1 MNEKG
6 RRNEMKI
13 TGNQNIEKGRG
24 EKKTQEKR
32 KERDRSVRLTR
43 NKKSNKRGAKM
54 KMTRK
59 KKVEGNWEDIQT
71 D

>member
-43 NKKSNKRGAKM
+43 NKKSNKRGTKM
-54 KMTRK
+54 KMATK
-59 KKVEGNWEDIQT
+59 KKN
-71 D
+71 